1 MSWIKKTKSSGEKN
15 ETLFYGLSSLVFV
28 SFNSLGKCE
37 LSERFDQQNHAA
49 HKTLF
54 LLFVAEDRGDK
65 DEEARESVD
74 HREYDSL
81 NIASAPGREEPDD
94 KAQAESGAQDQAVP
108 YGLHQL
114 ERQ

>member
-1 MSWIKKTKSSGEKN
+1 M
-15 ETLFYGLSSLVFV
+15 SSLVFV

-49 HKTLF
+49 HKTLS

-94 KAQAESGAQDQAVP
+94 KAQAEHRTKLFLMAFISLSDSDSC
-108 YGLHQL
+108 LK
-114 ERQ
+114 

>member
-1 MSWIKKTKSSGEKN
+1 M
-15 ETLFYGLSSLVFV
+15 FYGLSSLVFV

-49 HKTLF
+49 HKTLS

-81 NIASAPGREEPDD
+81 NIASDPGREEPDD

-114 ERQ
+114 ERK

>member
-1 MSWIKKTKSSGEKN
+1 M
-15 ETLFYGLSSLVFV
+15 VFV

-49 HKTLF
+49 HKTLS

-81 NIASAPGREEPDD
+81 NIRDPGREEADD
-94 KAQAESGAQDQAVP
+94 KAQAEGAAQDQAVP